1 VTTETTATNAPERR
15 QAISDAALEVLGRK
29 GSRGLTHRAVDQA
42 AGLPPGSTSNY
53 FRTRSALL
61 SAALRRHIELDL
73 PPDAELAEVPDLSLT
88 KEQAKEIALAGL
100 DHILQP
106 DRRALLAARY
116 ELVLESTRRRALHE
130 GFEQARERFITLVEA
145 LLRATGCSTPRR
157 HAVQLVTAID
167 GILLD
172 QLLATAAALDRRG
185 IEEAI
190 GRQLES
196 C

>member
-1 VTTETTATNAPERR
+1 VITETRATKASERR
-15 QAISDAALEVLGRK
+15 RVIADAALEVLGRK

-42 AGLPPGSTSNY
+42 TGLPPGSTSNH

-61 SAALRRHIELDL
+61 TAALRRHIELDL
-73 PPDAELAEVPDLSLT
+73 PPDADLAEVPDLSLT
-88 KEQAKEIALAGL
+88 REQAGEIAIAGV

-116 ELVLESTRRRALHE
+116 ELVLESTRRGALHRE
-130 GFEQARERFITLVEA
+130 FESARERFIGLVEA

-157 HAVQLVTAID
+157 HAVQLVAVID

-172 QLLATAAALDRRG
+172 QLLATEAALDRSG
-185 IEEAI
+185 IEEAVN
-190 GRQLES
+190 RQLAS